1 MQLARTGKIKKRKLN
16 GVSKMKKPSVF
27 FAMIALV
34 SGVAALPVAAFVNM
48 LLGLAMLSLPVLL
61 VYQASKAPHE

>member
-1 MQLARTGKIKKRKLN
+1 
-16 GVSKMKKPSVF
+16 MKKKPNIL
-27 FAMIALV
+27 FAMIAMI

-61 VYQASKAPHE
+61 VYQASEAPHK